1 MLQWFFFRYIG
12 GCCGFEPYLI
22 RAIAEEL
29 REERKGLPYSSR
41 FTCLKVIDTFH
52 WSFAAHR
59 KSDEVNL
66 QVWKN
71 IEGRQERH
79 RGKGSREYWDA
90 LTPCTGRPLS
100 AALCRSCFFKN
111 NFFQNSSMSPFSIQS
126 LTFVFPGNQIRRLS
140 AAQRSN
146 RKLLTESKINLNN
159 E

>member
-1 MLQWFFFRYIG
+1 MRQWAREAYNIGVRYIG

-29 REERKGLPYSSR
+29 REERKCLPYSS
-41 FTCLKVIDTFH
+41 
-52 WSFAAHR
+52 R

-79 RGKGSREYWDA
+79 KGKGSRQYWDE

-100 AALCRSCFFKN
+100 AALCR
-111 NFFQNSSMSPFSIQS
+111 QPDPQIVSS
-126 LTFVFPGNQIRRLS
+126 S
-140 AAQRSN
+140 AL
-146 RKLLTESKINLNN
+146 K
-159 E
+159 

>member
-1 MLQWFFFRYIG
+1 MSFRYIG

-41 FTCLKVIDTFH
+41 FVMEYQHNLSPT
-52 WSFAAHR
+52 SRR

-66 QVWKN
+66 TVWKN

-79 RGKGSREYWDA
+79 RGKGSREYWDS

-100 AALCRSCFFKN
+100 AALCRSI
-111 NFFQNSSMSPFSIQS
+111 S
-126 LTFVFPGNQIRRLS
+126 
-140 AAQRSN
+140 
-146 RKLLTESKINLNN
+146 KL
-159 E
+159 